1 MNGFELRIKNT
12 GPDGRAPCLRPAFAW
27 RAPAGYDQF
36 TVQVASDAQF
46 QRLLFLRDTR
56 ERYIEFDSAPLN
68 RDRTYYVRVRSGL
81 GEWSTA
87 NFMTE
92 K

>member
-1 MNGFELRIKNT
+1 MNGFELRIKNAA
-12 GPDGRAPCLRPAFAW
+12 PDGRAPCLRPVFAW
-27 RAPAGYDQF
+27 RAPAEY
-36 TVQVASDAQF
+36 F

-81 GEWSTA
+81 GKWSTA

>member
-1 MNGFELRIKNT
+1 MNGFELRIKNAA
-12 GPDGRAPCLRPAFAW
+12 PDGRAPCLRPVFAW
-27 RAPAGYDQF
+27 LAPAEYDQF
-36 TVQVASDAQF
+36 TVQVASDEEF

-81 GEWSTA
+81 GKWSTA
-87 NFMTE
+87 NFITE